1 MNQATLNVWDD
12 DACRRV
18 HEASLTVLARTGVD
32 VKDDRA
38 RELYAAAGAAVD
50 GRRVRIPGELVEQAL
65 ASAPRTWTLRP
76 RGGETAPLELRDGAG
91 YLGSGPDCLY
101 VTDPDTGERR
111 RARLADVEAA
121 ARVVEA
127 LPNIDFAMSM
137 ALPADVANEVVD
149 VTQFAAMLRGTRK
162 PIVVSSPFGGETVY
176 TMHAMA
182 AACGEAGSFACLAMT
197 SPPLQLDDVCCTK
210 ALACADLDVPLVL
223 APSVSAGA
231 QGPASLA
238 ACVAVANAEVLA
250 GLVVH
255 QLGKAGAPF
264 VMGVGAGVMNMQS
277 AVDVYNAP
285 GVFLGNQAQLDLI
298 RWYGLPSWHYA
309 GHSDSKS
316 LDEQWA
322 LELGVATIMGAL
334 SRATLLHDVGYL
346 ESGLQ
351 SALEGL
357 VLGDEVAGYARALLG
372 ELPVDDEA
380 LALAEIEAAG
390 PGGNHL
396 ATKMT
401 RRHFR
406 DFWRTSL
413 IDQSTYD
420 RWSAAG
426 GPTLLERVRARV
438 AEIRAAGP
446 AFTLDDDTLRQI
458 DAWRPG
464 RPGPDRRGR
473 ASERGGDAPDA
484 RRGRRGPRQARRPS
498 LSGASHHRRPPC
510 RYPSSPAPSAE
521 RRLAFRTAGTGK
533 MSDAPPAFGRRAG
546 ALGRLPG
553 RREVGAVRLRLVVVA
568 AFARHGRSCR
578 PYLAYTT
585 GVLPA
590 PAGLGR
596 PPPSLRASRP
606 RHVARLAGRAHS
618 VSPRPTRRCCGS
630 SATRASPSPAS
641 GPTTCARSAPSGC
654 SDGRRPA
661 SRPASPA
668 PPAT

>member
-1 MNQATLNVWDD
+1 MRNPVNQATLNVWDD
-12 DACRRV
+12 EACRRV

-111 RARLADVEAA
+111 RAELTDVEAA
-121 ARVVEA
+121 ARFVEA

-149 VTQFAAMLRGTRK
+149 VTQFGAMLRGTRK
-162 PIVVSSPFGGETVY
+162 PIVVSSPFGGETLY
-176 TMHAMA
+176 TMHEMA

-250 GLVVH
+250 GLVLH
-255 QLGKAGAPF
+255 QIGKAGAPF
-264 VMGVGAGVMNMQS
+264 VMGVGVGVMNMQS

-309 GHSDSKS
+309 GHSDSKG

-322 LELGVATIMGAL
+322 LELGVATILGAL

-396 ATKMT
+396 GTKMT

-406 DFWRTSL
+406 DFWRASL

-426 GPTLLERVRARV
+426 SPTLLERVRARV

-446 AFTLDDDTLRQI
+446 SFTLDDDTLRRI
-458 DAWRPG
+458 DALAAG
-464 RPGPDRRGR
+464 DDR
-473 ASERGGDAPDA
+473 A
-484 RRGRRGPRQARRPS
+484 
-498 LSGASHHRRPPC
+498 
-510 RYPSSPAPSAE
+510 
-521 RRLAFRTAGTGK
+521 
-533 MSDAPPAFGRRAG
+533 
-546 ALGRLPG
+546 
-553 RREVGAVRLRLVVVA
+553 
-568 AFARHGRSCR
+568 
-578 PYLAYTT
+578 
-585 GVLPA
+585 
-590 PAGLGR
+590 
-596 PPPSLRASRP
+596 
-606 RHVARLAGRAHS
+606 
-618 VSPRPTRRCCGS
+618 
-630 SATRASPSPAS
+630 
-641 GPTTCARSAPSGC
+641 
-654 SDGRRPA
+654 
-661 SRPASPA
+661 
-668 PPAT
+668 

>member
-1 MNQATLNVWDD
+1 MNQATLSVWDD

-50 GRRVRIPGELVEQAL
+50 GGRVRIPGELVEQAL

-111 RARLADVEAA
+111 RAELADVEAA
-121 ARVVEA
+121 ARFVEA
-127 LPNIDFAMSM
+127 LPNMDFAMSM
-137 ALPADVANEVVD
+137 ALPADVANEEVD

-176 TMHAMA
+176 TMHEMA

-264 VMGVGAGVMNMQS
+264 VMGVGVGVMNMQS
-277 AVDVYNAP
+277 AVEVYNAP

-309 GHSDSKS
+309 GHSDSKG

-322 LELGVATIMGAL
+322 LELGVATILGAL

-396 ATKMT
+396 GTKMT

-406 DFWRTSL
+406 DFWRASL

-426 GPTLLERVRARV
+426 SPTLLERVRARV

-446 AFTLDDDTLRQI
+446 SFTLDDD
-458 DAWRPG
+458 
-464 RPGPDRRGR
+464 
-473 ASERGGDAPDA
+473 
-484 RRGRRGPRQARRPS
+484 
-498 LSGASHHRRPPC
+498 
-510 RYPSSPAPSAE
+510 
-521 RRLAFRTAGTGK
+521 
-533 MSDAPPAFGRRAG
+533 
-546 ALGRLPG
+546 
-553 RREVGAVRLRLVVVA
+553 AVRRIDLLA
-568 AFARHGRSCR
+568 AGD
-578 PYLAYTT
+578 
-585 GVLPA
+585 
-590 PAGLGR
+590 
-596 PPPSLRASRP
+596 RA
-606 RHVARLAGRAHS
+606 
-618 VSPRPTRRCCGS
+618 
-630 SATRASPSPAS
+630 
-641 GPTTCARSAPSGC
+641 
-654 SDGRRPA
+654 
-661 SRPASPA
+661 
-668 PPAT
+668 

>member
-1 MNQATLNVWDD
+1 VNRATLRVWDD
-12 DACRRV
+12 GACRRV
-18 HEASLTVLARTGVD
+18 HEASLALLASTGVD
-32 VKDDRA
+32 VKDERA
-38 RELYAAAGAAVD
+38 RELLAAAGAAVD
-50 GRRVRIPGELVEQAL
+50 GRRVRLPSALVAAAL

-101 VTDPDTGERR
+101 VADPDTGDRR
-111 RARLADVEAA
+111 RATLADVEVA
-121 ARVVEA
+121 ARFVEA

-162 PIVVSSPFGGETVY
+162 PIVVSSPFGGETLY
-176 TMHAMA
+176 TMHEMA
-182 AACGEAGSFACLAMT
+182 AMCGEAGSFACLAMT

-210 ALACADLDVPLVL
+210 TLACADLEVPLVL

-231 QGPASLA
+231 QGPASLT

-264 VMGVGAGVMNMQS
+264 VMGVGTGVMNMQS
-277 AVDVYNAP
+277 AVEVYNAP

-309 GHSDSKS
+309 GHSDSKV

-322 LELGVATIMGAL
+322 LELGIATVMGAL

-357 VLGDEVAGYARALLG
+357 VLGDEVGGFTRALLG

-380 LALAEIEAAG
+380 LALTEIEAVG

-396 ATKMT
+396 GTRMT
-401 RRHFR
+401 RRRFR
-406 DFWRTSL
+406 DFWRASL
-413 IDQSTYD
+413 IDQSTHD

-426 GPTLLERVRARV
+426 GHTLLERARARV

-446 AFTLDDDTLRQI
+446 SFTLDDDVRRRI
-458 DAWRPG
+458 DALT
-464 RPGPDRRGR
+464 
-473 ASERGGDAPDA
+473 RGGDRD
-484 RRGRRGPRQARRPS
+484 
-498 LSGASHHRRPPC
+498 
-510 RYPSSPAPSAE
+510 
-521 RRLAFRTAGTGK
+521 
-533 MSDAPPAFGRRAG
+533 
-546 ALGRLPG
+546 
-553 RREVGAVRLRLVVVA
+553 
-568 AFARHGRSCR
+568 
-578 PYLAYTT
+578 
-585 GVLPA
+585 
-590 PAGLGR
+590 
-596 PPPSLRASRP
+596 
-606 RHVARLAGRAHS
+606 
-618 VSPRPTRRCCGS
+618 
-630 SATRASPSPAS
+630 
-641 GPTTCARSAPSGC
+641 
-654 SDGRRPA
+654 
-661 SRPASPA
+661 
-668 PPAT
+668 